1 MSLPQRPRFF
11 FACRFRGTHSGLLAM
26 LLWTGSSILTPMDA
40 AAQVAESKVFSEAF
54 QWRALRATVR
64 LTLSGEQSVG
74 YCSGAV
80 VAQDQD
86 AFFVASSPH
95 CFDAANARERPT
107 LIVEAF
113 DVPAVRVVRQ
123 FHGAVIVATDTE
135 SEFALLRVPGRFPYQ
150 PLPLCPASRF
160 PQIGTVALSIG
171 CGGGSPPTAEVHR
184 LVARDHQHWAVEQ
197 VGTKGRSGGPL
208 ISADGFVIGCCC
220 CGGRGLTYYSEL
232 RRMHDLLDTVGL
244 SRLYRPD
251 SPVSRTRRVSE
262 PPVIAA
268 IPDASQFSPQSPSE
282 PRRRIPAG
290 PIVAR
295 AKPLSPQFESD
306 DEDDEG
312 DDEEPISVGSGHIQV
327 GRGRS
332 RIVING
338 SRIVIGNNEIVVDGD
353 TVIIHGRIV
362 SAR

>member
-1 MSLPQRPRFF
+1 MSDQQRTRFTS
-11 FACRFRGTHSGLLAM
+11 ACLFRGTDRGIMATFLWMGL
-26 LLWTGSSILTPMDA
+26 SILTPMHA

-64 LTLSGEQSVG
+64 LTMSGGQSVG

-80 VAQDQD
+80 VGQDED

-95 CFDAANARERPT
+95 CFDTDDALERRT

-113 DVPAVRVVRQ
+113 DEKAARVTRQ
-123 FHGAVIVATDTE
+123 FHGAEIVATDTE
-135 SEFALLRVPGRFPYQ
+135 SEFALLRVPGCFPYQ
-150 PLPLCPASRF
+150 LLPLCPANRI
-160 PQIGTVALSIG
+160 PQIGTVALSLG
-171 CGGGSPPTAEVHR
+171 CGGGSPPTAEVNR
-184 LVARDHQHWAVEQ
+184 IIARDHRHWAIEQ

-208 ISADGFVIGCCC
+208 ISSDGFVIGCCC
-220 CGGRGLTYYSEL
+220 CGGRGMTYYSEL
-232 RRMHDLLDTVGL
+232 RRMHDVLDTVGL

-251 SPVSRTRRVSE
+251 SPTSRPRRVSE

-268 IPDASQFSPQSPSE
+268 IPDAPRFPPQSPSE
-282 PRRRIPAG
+282 SRRRIPAV
-290 PIVAR
+290 PIIAR
-295 AKPLSPQFESD
+295 ARPQSPQFDPD
-306 DEDDEG
+306 DEDDECD
-312 DDEEPISVGSGHIQV
+312 DDEPIIVGSGHIQV

-353 TVIIHGRIV
+353 TVIINGRII
-362 SAR
+362 SAK